1 MDLSVS
7 LSLMVTVYPDSQGL
21 GIATQCYASL
31 NTYLLGMAMLN
42 LITPP
47 PDSYL
52 LGLVNLSL
60 IASPS

>member
-21 GIATQCYASL
+21 GIATQC